1 MKTIKIEINLLLR
14 FTGILLFFSSLTI
27 SAQDNAKY
35 INPFIGTDHM
45 GHTFPGALVPFGM
58 VQLSPDTDT
67 IPYSSGSGYN
77 PDVYKYCAGYQYNDP
92 TIVGFSHTHLHGTG
106 HSDLGDFLIMPI
118 EGKIMLN
125 PGTADHPEKG
135 YRSKYD
141 KSTEIAKAGYYSVVL
156 TKNNIKAELTAT
168 QRVGVH
174 RYHFPMKETPAII
187 LDMVHGIYNYDGKV
201 VWSSLRVENDSTVT
215 GYRQT
220 NGWARDRKVYFA
232 LVFSKPIKQYGIIN
246 ADKETYNG
254 FWRRWKMDKEFPERS
269 GKKIKAWFQFNM
281 QNDSTLTLRLALSSV
296 SAQGALKNLRTE
308 TPKPNFEKIKEQA
321 YNAWKNEV
329 NTINIEA
336 SDEEK
341 RVFYTAMYHS
351 LIHPSIYMD
360 VDGQYRGLDQ
370 EIYKADGFTNYT
382 IFSLWDTFRA
392 LHPWLTLTHPQETSD
407 MVNSMLA
414 HANQS
419 VHKIL
424 PIWSHWS
431 NDNWCMIGYHA
442 VPVIADAMAK
452 QIKGFNYSDAL
463 STMVKSATY
472 APYEGLEH
480 YMKYGFVAQEQSGS
494 SASVTLEYAYDDYT
508 ISQAALLIGKNDI
521 ADKFAKRSLNYL
533 NVFDPST
540 KFMRAKKSNG
550 HFTKPFDALATHDMG
565 YIEGNA
571 WTYSL
576 FVPHN
581 PKKLIELYGGEKN
594 FCNHLDSLFT
604 MELPAKYY
612 EKTED
617 IAAVGLM
624 GNYVHGNEPGHHIP
638 YLYNYAGKPKA
649 TQAIV
654 RKILTTMYH
663 NTPSGLCGND
673 DCGQMSAWFIFSSLG
688 FYPVCPGT
696 PNYDLGA
703 PLYRKIEL
711 LLPNNNLL
719 TIKANK
725 LSSKNIYVK
734 KVLLN
739 GQEIKDHNITHQQ
752 ILNGGLLEFE
762 MTSEQ

>member
-1 MKTIKIEINLLLR
+1 MIRIKNQINLLVISWC
-14 FTGILLFFSSLTI
+14 TLLFFFSVRSF
-27 SAQDNAKY
+27 AQDNAKF

-67 IPYSSGSGYN
+67 IPYSSGNGYN

-118 EGKIMLN
+118 EGKIQLN
-125 PGTADHPEKG
+125 PGTADHPEQG
-135 YRSKYD
+135 YRSNYD
-141 KSTEIAKAGYYSVVL
+141 KSSEIAKAGYYSVNL
-156 TKNNIKAELTAT
+156 TKHHIKAELTAT

-174 RYHFPMKETPAII
+174 RYQFSGKETPAII
-187 LDMVHGIYNYDGKV
+187 LDLVHGIYNYDGKV
-201 VWSSLRVENDSTVT
+201 IWSSIRIENDSTVT

-220 NGWARDRKVYFA
+220 NGWAKERKVYFA
-232 LVFSKPIKQYGIIN
+232 MIFSKPIKQYGIIN
-246 ADKETYNG
+246 TDKETYKG
-254 FWRRWKMDKEFPERS
+254 FWRRWKMDKNFPENS
-269 GKKIKAWFQFNM
+269 GRKIKAWFQFNM
-281 QNDSTLTLRLALSSV
+281 QQENDLTIRMALSAV
-296 SAQGALKNLRTE
+296 SAQGALNNLRVE
-308 TPKPNFEKIKEQA
+308 TPKADFDAIRQNA
-321 YNAWKNEV
+321 YNAWNREV

-336 SDEEK
+336 SENEK
-341 RVFYTAMYHS
+341 TIFYTAMYHS

-360 VDGQYRGLDQ
+360 VDGYYRGLDQ
-370 EIYKADGFTNYT
+370 EIHKAEGFSNYT

-392 LHPWLTLTHPQETSD
+392 LHPWLTLTHPKETSD
-407 MVNSMLA
+407 MINSMLT

-442 VPVIADAMAK
+442 VPVIADAMVK
-452 QIKGFNYSDAL
+452 QISGFNYNQAL
-463 STMVKSATY
+463 SSMVNSATY
-472 APYEGLEH
+472 SSYEGLEH

-494 SASVTLEYAYDDYT
+494 SASVTLEYAYDDFT
-508 ISQAALLIGKNDI
+508 IAQAASIVGNADI
-521 ADKFAKRSLNYL
+521 ARKFNQRSLNYL
-533 NVFDPST
+533 NLFDPST

-576 FVPHN
+576 FVPQA
-581 PKKLIELYGGEKN
+581 PKKLIELYGGEKS

-638 YLYNYAGKPKA
+638 YLYNYAGKPKS

-654 RKILTTMYH
+654 RKILTSMYH
-663 NTPSGLCGND
+663 NSPSGLCGND
-673 DCGQMSAWFIFSSLG
+673 DCGQMSAWFLFSSLG

-696 PNYDLGA
+696 PFYDLGA
-703 PLYRKIEL
+703 PLYKKIEFH
-711 LLPNNNLL
+711 LPNNRLL

-734 KVLLN
+734 RVLFN
-739 GQEIKDHNITHQQ
+739 GEEIKGQKITHQQ
-752 ILNGGLLEFE
+752 IIEGGLLEFE